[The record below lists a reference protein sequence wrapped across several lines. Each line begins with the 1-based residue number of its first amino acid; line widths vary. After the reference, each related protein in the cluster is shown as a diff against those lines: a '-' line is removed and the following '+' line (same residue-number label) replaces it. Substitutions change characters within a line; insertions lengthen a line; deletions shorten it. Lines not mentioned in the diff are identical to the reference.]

1 MAANRL
7 QRHVRTTGESTRMA
21 TATGRSKTSKAS
33 TSDKPSQGQMLPEAV
48 EEARRRIVQAA
59 AEAFMK
65 NGYGATSINDIC
77 LQLKAT
83 KGMIYHHFDSKAELF
98 FAVHQRAMDI
108 NLGGMVPIA
117 RSDEPAGERLKAM
130 IEEQLRLIILHFPY
144 MCAARQGVELYL
156 LGSTTPAERLILRK
170 LIARRREFE
179 RLFRGVIEDGMRSG
193 EFRSVDSD
201 VANKSMLGVLNWFT
215 VWYQPQREKA
225 QDREKIISGIVDFI
239 MSSLQSR

>member
-1 MAANRL
+1 MWSVNRRHTFAIVANRL
-7 QRHVRTTGESTRMA
+7 QEWFRATGESKRMA
-21 TATGRSKTSKAS
+21 TATGRGKASKAS
-33 TSDKPSQGQMLPEAV
+33 APEKVSTDAEAV

-117 RSDEPAGERLKAM
+117 RSAQSASQRLKAM
-130 IEEQLRLIILHFPY
+130 IEEQLRLIIQHFPY

-156 LGSTTPAERLILRK
+156 LGSTTPA
-170 LIARRREFE
+170 
-179 RLFRGVIEDGMRSG
+179 
-193 EFRSVDSD
+193 
-201 VANKSMLGVLNWFT
+201 
-215 VWYQPQREKA
+215 
-225 QDREKIISGIVDFI
+225 
-239 MSSLQSR
+239 

>member
-1 MAANRL
+1 MAGTNGRGKAARASASARAAPA
-7 QRHVRTTGESTRMA
+7 QMAGET
-21 TATGRSKTSKAS
+21 
-33 TSDKPSQGQMLPEAV
+33 V

-117 RSDEPAGERLKAM
+117 RSGGPASVRLKAM

-144 MCAARQGVELYL
+144 MCAARQGVEMYL
-156 LGSTTPAERLILRK
+156 LGSTSPAERLILRK

-179 RLFRGVIEDGMRSG
+179 RLFRGVIEEGMRDG
-193 EFRSVDSD
+193 EFRQADSD

-215 VWYQPQREKA
+215 VWYQPQREQP
-225 QDREKIISGIVDFI
+225 QDRKRIISGIIDFI
-239 MSSLQSR
+239 MSGLENR